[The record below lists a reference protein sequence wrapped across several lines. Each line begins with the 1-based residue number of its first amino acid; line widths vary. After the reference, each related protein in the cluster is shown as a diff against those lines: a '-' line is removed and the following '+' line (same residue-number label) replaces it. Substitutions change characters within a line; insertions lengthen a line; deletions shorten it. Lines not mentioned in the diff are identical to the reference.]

1 MNYQRLTTFVATA
14 LTWAIGAAIVFQS
27 LPTHAQDSNNVTF
40 RSRAELLANRRKVD
54 EAFPEVIRALRTLHL
69 PPHKIAEA
77 ETKLRLS
84 ESATPA
90 ARQELRALEE
100 ENNRQGV
107 RTSIG
112 EIARADGPR
121 ANLQQ
126 SNRSTPL
133 RNKKTAPP
141 HNRVS
146 NSIDTCKNEIVRK
159 HLLSNV
165 AFVR

>member
-84 ESATPA
+84 ESATRA
-90 ARQELRALEE
+90 ARQELQALEV
-100 ENNRQGV
+100 ENERQSYNRQS
-107 RTSIG
+107 TKT
-112 EIARADGPR
+112 ERAEELR
-121 ANLQQ
+121 SSLQQ
-126 SNRSTPL
+126 SKDQL
-133 RNKKTAPP
+133 HADIKTLLDQNQREQFDRHLQKRGRHKA
-141 HNRVS
+141 
-146 NSIDTCKNEIVRK
+146 SIAQRGP
-159 HLLSNV
+159 
-165 AFVR
+165 R